1 MPRQC
6 VDLGEHAVV
15 VDPDDRVAWIGV
27 RTRESPPAVM
37 WLRNAHIFGA
47 ADLRSP
53 VESSDSNRDFG
64 VLPGVLLRLERVTDR
79 PLVAAEVGLYQRSV
93 AVAGQ
98 LLPIHPTT
106 FGDDL

>member
-1 MPRQC
+1 MRWLLILTIVLRGSEC
-6 VDLGEHAVV
+6 E
-15 VDPDDRVAWIGV
+15 RVKA
-27 RTRESPPAVM
+27 PPAVM

-47 ADLRSP
+47 AYLRSP

>member
-15 VDPDDRVAWIGV
+15 VDPGDRVAWIGV

-53 VESSDSNRDFG
+53 ESG
-64 VLPGVLLRLERVTDR
+64 
-79 PLVAAEVGLYQRSV
+79 
-93 AVAGQ
+93 
-98 LLPIHPTT
+98 
-106 FGDDL
+106 